1 MTGRPSRTS
10 GLVLALDL
18 VVWLSALVSRP
29 RSRAFSCGSAGCW
42 GGCRGFGCTAGACD
56 LTTGGRR
63 EGLSDGIMLG
73 FELPRAW

>member
-1 MTGRPSRTS
+1 MLG
-10 GLVLALDL
+10 
-18 VVWLSALVSRP
+18 
-29 RSRAFSCGSAGCW
+29 